1 MQVTTYKKISDVEKL
16 WNKLYKS
23 SMEMSF
29 FQSFEWNVAL
39 EYNFYGKKEQYKG
52 RKLLYVVFDEC
63 LILPLVINQR
73 KKEITLLGHGESSD
87 YLSFIYG
94 EYNSKIFAEAILYVL
109 NKFSQ
114 YKFILDKINQS
125 NPLANMLQDG
135 IDSIKITEIEK
146 ECVYVPTNNG
156 STSFYNSL
164 SKSARQNYRTAKNR
178 LKKDGH
184 TYQVETEAGKVNNE
198 RAQQLYELYRAR
210 RDDCDSRSNLSK
222 TIKKTLKAIVD
233 FVLHKTSTDLLSY
246 YAQQENVFLSEVYI
260 DGELAAF
267 CEGNYNNRED
277 VISIARVAT
286 NSKYYI
292 YSPGQILLIET
303 IERIRNSVAYLDLT
317 RGSEDYK
324 FRLGGIRHINNCFT
338 LEKI

>member
-1 MQVTTYKKISDVEKL
+1 MLKNYGINCIKAVWKCHFFSLLNGMLLWSITFTERKNNTKDVSYC
-16 WNKLYKS
+16 N
-23 SMEMSF
+23 
-29 FQSFEWNVAL
+29 
-39 EYNFYGKKEQYKG
+39 
-52 RKLLYVVFDEC
+52 VVFDEC

-184 TYQVETEAGKVNNE
+184 TYQVETEVGKVNNE

-267 CEGNYNNRED
+267 
-277 VISIARVAT
+277 
-286 NSKYYI
+286 
-292 YSPGQILLIET
+292 L
-303 IERIRNSVAYLDLT
+303 
-317 RGSEDYK
+317 
-324 FRLGGIRHINNCFT
+324 
-338 LEKI
+338 